1 MNVQFNLN
9 GISLKQSE
17 AETLLATAGA
27 PSIQLDISK
36 YLSKGQ
42 VSVKKLF
49 DLSIEKQRPEL
60 AALAAKLAIQAPAHQ
75 QQQPEP
81 KKRQRRKGIRRL
93 HEVEASDAPAIECLE
108 YLLTHKK
115 LGSIG
120 AAMIIETVGV
130 GRPTTLRDIAVM
142 QVNKAWNK
150 GITEHSTIFRGFE
163 DDGKSF
169 IPIVTRA
176 EKGGITFH
184 ASPLYNSL
192 RDGLKYLVKNGLAE
206 ATAKTTWGSD
216 DKELTENEKQL
227 CRTVYEV
234 KLSNKGKELHEIWG
248 DAEKFIYSYWEERV
262 V

>member
-17 AETLLATAGA
+17 AETLLTTAGA

-42 VSVKKLF
+42 VNVKKLF

-75 QQQPEP
+75 QEQPEP
-81 KKRQRRKGIRRL
+81 KARQRRKGIRRL
-93 HEVEASDAPAIECLE
+93 HEVEATDVPAIECLD

-130 GRPTTLRDIAVM
+130 GRPTTLRDIAVE
-142 QVNKAWNK
+142 QVNRAWNK
-150 GITEHSTIFRGFE
+150 GISEHSTIFRGFE
-163 DDGKSF
+163 DNGKSF
-169 IPIVTRA
+169 VPIVTRA
-176 EKGGITFH
+176 EKGGTTFH
-184 ASPLYNSL
+184 ASPLYNAL
-192 RDGLKYLVKNGLAE
+192 REGLKYLVKNGLAE
-206 ATAKTTWGSD
+206 ATAKTSWGSE
-216 DKELTENEKQL
+216 DKELTDNEKQL

-234 KLSNKGKELHEIWG
+234 TLSDKGKELHEIWA

>member
-9 GISLKQSE
+9 GINLKQSE
-17 AETLLATAGA
+17 AETLLTTAGT

-75 QQQPEP
+75 QQQSEP
-81 KKRQRRKGIRRL
+81 KARQLRKGVRRL
-93 HEVEASDAPAIECLE
+93 HEVEATDAPAIECLD

-120 AAMIIETVGV
+120 AAMIIETVGS
-130 GRPTTLRDIAVM
+130 GRPTTLRDIAVE
-142 QVNKAWNK
+142 QVNRAWNK
-150 GITEHSTIFRGFE
+150 GITEHSAIFRGFE
-163 DDGKSF
+163 DNGKSF
-169 IPIVTRA
+169 VPIVTRA
-176 EKGGITFH
+176 EKGAITFH
-184 ASPLYNSL
+184 ASPLYNAL
-192 RDGLKYLVKNGLAE
+192 REGLKYLVKNGLAE

-216 DKELTENEKQL
+216 DKELTDNEKQL

-234 KLSNKGKELHEIWG
+234 NLSDKGKELNEIWA

-262 V
+262 I

>member
-17 AETLLATAGA
+17 AETLLTTAGA

-42 VSVKKLF
+42 VNVKKLF

-75 QQQPEP
+75 QQQSEP
-81 KKRQRRKGIRRL
+81 KARQLRKGIRRL
-93 HEVEASDAPAIECLE
+93 HEVEATDAPAIECLD

-120 AAMIIETVGV
+120 AAMIIETVGS
-130 GRPTTLRDIAVM
+130 GRPTTLRDIAVE
-142 QVNKAWNK
+142 QVNRAWNK
-150 GITEHSTIFRGFE
+150 GITEHSAIFRGFE
-163 DDGKSF
+163 DNGKSF
-169 IPIVTRA
+169 VPIVTRA

-184 ASPLYNSL
+184 ASPSYNAL
-192 RDGLKYLVKNGLAE
+192 REGLKYLVKNGLAE

-216 DKELTENEKQL
+216 DKELTDNEKQL

-234 KLSNKGKELHEIWG
+234 NLSDKGKELNEIWG

-262 V
+262 I